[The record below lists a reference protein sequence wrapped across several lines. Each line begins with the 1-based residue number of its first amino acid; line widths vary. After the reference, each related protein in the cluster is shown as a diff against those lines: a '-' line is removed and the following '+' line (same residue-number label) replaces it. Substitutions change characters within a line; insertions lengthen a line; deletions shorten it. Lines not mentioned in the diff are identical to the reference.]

1 MVMKE
6 VPLGVVYGERID
18 VPVGNGK
25 ELGKVDAGDE
35 QLSNPRTKFL
45 EEHSDPK
52 KYAIF
57 TDKPGLEYW
66 AFKMGYENDGEQ
78 RLNHYTSSN
87 PNSHLFGDTS
97 LSDTESIYVREIT
110 HLPQDKDERYKFFSN
125 PATRDN
131 RVFFNNRKRPLGK
144 FKDASHSV
152 VGNSYNFE
160 NGDADGEEKLFYEDS
175 VSGGRRKRRT
185 NRRSNKKRRSKSRRY
200 RRS

>member
-18 VPVGNGK
+18 VPVGTEK
-25 ELGKVDAGDE
+25 KQDADDAGYE
-35 QLSNPRTKFL
+35 HLYNPRIKFL
-45 EEHSDPK
+45 KAHSDPE

-57 TDKPGLEYW
+57 TDKPGLKYW
-66 AFKMGYENDGEQ
+66 EFKMGYENDGEQ
-78 RLNHYTSSN
+78 RLNDYTNSN
-87 PNSHLFGDTS
+87 PDSHFFSDTS
-97 LSDTESIYVREIT
+97 LSDTDSIYVREII
-110 HLPQDKDERYKFFSN
+110 HLPRDKDERYKFFSN

-131 RVFFNNRKRPLGK
+131 RVFFDYRKRPLGK

-160 NGDADGEEKLFYEDS
+160 KGDADGEEKLFYEDS